1 MHKITVKKR
10 VRARDGNRCT
20 KCGMT
25 AAAHL
30 ERYGR
35 ALDVHRSTPGSRY
48 TVDGCVTVCRPC
60 HHKEPKLPNGLGE
73 PKGDG
78 VRTWIE
84 FPIAVA
90 EKLRAEAGP
99 GKVQSFVVG
108 AVAKKLKVPYKV
120 PTRGRPKGK
129 VSK

>member
-1 MHKITVKKR
+1 MPNQSKDT
-10 VRARDGNRCT
+10 
-20 KCGMT
+20 
-25 AAAHL
+25 
-30 ERYGR
+30 ERI
-35 ALDVHRSTPGSRY
+35 
-48 TVDGCVTVCRPC
+48 
-60 HHKEPKLPNGLGE
+60 E
-73 PKGDG
+73 
-78 VRTWIE
+78 IE